1 MPFTTIFLKNKKA
14 NGDKL
19 FKKVLILRS
28 RDILGAINM
37 KRKVYSMSDE
47 NDEIK
52 EEVPAEVAQGNVSP
66 TMIVEEMRRSYLDY
80 AMSVIVARALP
91 DVRDGL
97 KPVHRRIVYAAYE
110 NGYDYN
116 KAFKKSARIVGEVMG
131 KYHPHGDSSV
141 YEAMVRMAQPFSM
154 RLPLI
159 DGQGNFG
166 SMDGDSAA
174 AMRYTEARLAKV
186 AHALI
191 EDIECDTVDFMPNY
205 DESLQEPTVLPAR
218 FPNLLVNGTN
228 GIAVGMA
235 TNIAPHNLGEVL
247 DACCAYVDNPNITIE
262 ELIQIVPGPD
272 FPTGGLILGYGGA
285 KSAYLTGKG
294 SIMMRAKCSIEEIRK
309 DREAIIVH
317 EIPYQ
322 VNKAMLVQ
330 KIAELVKEKRIEGI
344 SDIRD
349 ESDRQGVRV
358 VVEVKKEFQA
368 DVVLNQ
374 LYKYTQ
380 LQTSFGM
387 NMLAINNGRPMM
399 MNLKDI
405 IAAFVKFREEVI
417 RRRTIFKLNKA
428 RDRAHVLVGLAIAVE
443 NLDPVIELIRTA
455 ANPNEAKEALLAR
468 AWPAGDV
475 EPLVKLIAEPG
486 REVVDG
492 TYKLSEAQAK
502 AILDLKLQRLTGLE
516 RDKIHDELR
525 SIGAEIEEYLS
536 ILASREK
543 LMGIMKDEFY
553 AIKDEYANPRRTVIE
568 DIEVDTD
575 IESLIQREDMVVTV
589 TEEGYI
595 KRVPLNAYKAQKRGG
610 KGKSGMTTK
619 DEDFVTRLFV
629 ASTHTPVLF
638 FSSKGIVYKMK
649 VYKLPL
655 GSPTS
660 KGKPF
665 VNLLPLVEGENITA
679 IMKLPENEE
688 DCKDLSIMF
697 ATASGNIRRNS
708 LMDFVNVQANGKI
721 AMKLDEGDK
730 LVKVALCD
738 DNCDVMLAARSGKCN
753 RFTVKDCRV
762 FVGRNSS
769 GVRGI
774 KLAEGDE
781 VVSMSILKHTDAT
794 TEQRDEYLRLSAA
807 LKRVEVPEG
816 QELDEE
822 KEFSNLEPQM
832 SFEDFK
838 AMQENE
844 QFILTVTSTG
854 YGKRTSAY
862 EYRITAR
869 GGQGVANMEMSERNK
884 EVVSSFPI
892 EDDNQI
898 MMVTDG
904 GKLIRMPVEDI
915 RIAGRKTQGV
925 ILFRTAEGENV
936 VSVTWLDAEEDDED
950 VVEEEVEEFN
960 DVTTS
965 EE

>member
-1 MPFTTIFLKNKKA
+1 
-14 NGDKL
+14 
-19 FKKVLILRS
+19 
-28 RDILGAINM
+28 
-37 KRKVYSMSDE
+37 MSDE
-47 NDEIK
+47 EKLNGANENESTEITVDNGNTAVQLQK
-52 EEVPAEVAQGNVSP
+52 ENIAP

-80 AMSVIVARALP
+80 AMSVIVSRALP

-97 KPVHRRIVYAAYE
+97 KPVHRRIIYAAYE

-247 DACCAYVDNPNITIE
+247 DACTAYVDNPDITDD
-262 ELIQIVPGPD
+262 ELFKIVPGPD

-285 KSAYLTGKG
+285 KQAYLTGRG

-309 DREAIIVH
+309 DKEAIIVH

-322 VNKAMLVQ
+322 VNKAMLVS

-358 VVEVKKEFQA
+358 VIEIKREFQA

-417 RRRTIFKLNKA
+417 RRRTVYKLNKA
-428 RDRAHVLVGLAIAVE
+428 RDRAHILVGLAIAVE

-455 ANPNEAKEALLAR
+455 ANPNEAKDALLAK

-486 REVVDG
+486 REVVNG
-492 TYKLSEAQAK
+492 TYRLSEAQAK

-525 SIGAEIEEYLS
+525 AIGLEIEEYLA
-536 ILASREK
+536 ILSSREK
-543 LMGIMKDEFY
+543 LMGIMKDEFQ
-553 AIKDEYANPRRTVIE
+553 AIRLEYATPRRTVIE

-575 IESLIQREDMVVTV
+575 IESLIQREEMVVTV
-589 TEEGYI
+589 TDAGYI

-619 DEDFVTRLFV
+619 EEDFVTRLFV

-655 GSPTS
+655 GTPTS

-665 VNLLPLVEGENITA
+665 VNLLPLTEGENITA
-679 IMKLPENEE
+679 IMKLPELEE
-688 DCKDLSIMF
+688 DCKGLSVMF
-697 ATASGNIRRNS
+697 ATSQGNIRRNS
-708 LMDFVNVQANGKI
+708 LMDFVNVQSNGKI

-730 LVKVALCD
+730 LINVAMCD
-738 DNCDVMLAARSGKCN
+738 DNDDVMLAAKSGKCN
-753 RFTVKDCRV
+753 RFAVADCRV
-762 FVGRNSS
+762 FVGRNST

-774 KLAEGDE
+774 KLADNDE
-781 VVSMSILKHTDAT
+781 VISMSILKHIKVP
-794 TEQRDEYLRLSAA
+794 TEEREEYLRLSSA
-807 LKRVEVPEG
+807 LKKVEIPEG
-816 QELDEE
+816 ESFDEE
-822 KEFSNLEPQM
+822 AAFNGLEPKISYQQ
-832 SFEDFK
+832 FK
-838 AMQENE
+838 EMRENE
-844 QFILTVTSTG
+844 EFILTVTVTG
-854 YGKRTSAY
+854 YGKRSSAY

-884 EVVSSFPI
+884 EVVSSFPVK
-892 EDDNQI
+892 DNHQI

-925 ILFRTAEGENV
+925 ILFRTAENENV
-936 VSVTWLDAEEDDED
+936 VSVTWLDADDDAEDGDDNVVNEFEG
-950 VVEEEVEEFN
+950 VVEATDEAEE
-960 DVTTS
+960 
-965 EE
+965 

>member
-1 MPFTTIFLKNKKA
+1 MLKFYKE
-14 NGDKL
+14 KL
-19 FKKVLILRS
+19 
-28 RDILGAINM
+28 
-37 KRKVYSMSDE
+37 MSDE
-47 NDEIK
+47 ENVDMTSSAMQLSK
-52 EEVPAEVAQGNVSP
+52 ENISP

-80 AMSVIVARALP
+80 AMSVIVSRALP

-97 KPVHRRIVYAAYE
+97 KPVHRRIIYAAYE

-116 KAFKKSARIVGEVMG
+116 KPFKKSARIVGEVMG

-205 DESLQEPTVLPAR
+205 DESLQEPMVLPAR

-247 DACCAYVDNPNITIE
+247 DACTAYVDNPDISIE
-262 ELIQIVPGPD
+262 DLIRIVPGPD

-285 KSAYLTGKG
+285 KQAYLTGRG
-294 SIMMRAKCSIEEIRK
+294 SVMMRAKCSIEEIRK
-309 DREAIIVH
+309 DKEAIIVH

-358 VVEVKKEFQA
+358 VIEIKKEFQA

-405 IAAFVKFREEVI
+405 IAAFVNFREEVI
-417 RRRTIFKLNKA
+417 RRRTVYKLNKA
-428 RDRAHVLVGLAIAVE
+428 RDRAHILVGLAIAVE

-455 ANPNEAKEALLAR
+455 ANPNDAKDALLAK

-475 EPLVKLIAEPG
+475 ELLVKLIAEPG

-492 TYKLSEAQAK
+492 TYRLSEAQAK

-525 SIGAEIEEYLS
+525 AIGLEIEEYLA
-536 ILASREK
+536 ILGSREK
-543 LMGIMKDEFY
+543 LMGIMKDEFQ
-553 AIKDEYANPRRTVIE
+553 AIRLEYATPRRTVIE

-589 TEEGYI
+589 TEAGYI

-619 DEDFVTRLFV
+619 EEDFVTRLFV
-629 ASTHTPVLF
+629 ANTHTPVLF

-665 VNLLPLVEGENITA
+665 VNLLPLTEGENITA
-679 IMKLPENEE
+679 IMKLPELEE
-688 DCKDLSIMF
+688 DCKGLSVMF
-697 ATASGNIRRNS
+697 ATSQGNIRRNS
-708 LMDFVNVQANGKI
+708 LMDFVNVQSNGKI

-730 LVKVALCD
+730 LINVAMCD
-738 DNCDVMLAARSGKCN
+738 DNDDVMLAAKSGKCN
-753 RFTVKDCRV
+753 RFAVADCRV
-762 FVGRNSS
+762 FVGRNST

-774 KLAEGDE
+774 KLADNDE
-781 VVSMSILKHTDAT
+781 VISMSILKHIKVP
-794 TEQRDEYLRLSAA
+794 TEEREEYLRLSSA
-807 LKRVEVPEG
+807 LKKIDVPAGETF
-816 QELDEE
+816 DEE
-822 KEFSNLEPQM
+822 AVFNTLEPKISYAQYKEM
-832 SFEDFK
+832 R
-838 AMQENE
+838 ENE
-844 QFILTVTSTG
+844 EFILTVTITG

-884 EVVSSFPI
+884 EVVSSFPVKN
-892 EDDNQI
+892 DHQI

-925 ILFRTAEGENV
+925 ILFRTAENENV
-936 VSVTWLDAEEDDED
+936 VSVTWLDAEDDED
-950 VVEEEVEEFN
+950 DFN
-960 DVTTS
+960 DDEVQEFDGVEAVDFG

>member
-1 MPFTTIFLKNKKA
+1 MTEENMPVVGLNE
-14 NGDKL
+14 
-19 FKKVLILRS
+19 
-28 RDILGAINM
+28 DIAPVDI
-37 KRKVYSMSDE
+37 S
-47 NDEIK
+47 
-52 EEVPAEVAQGNVSP
+52 
-66 TMIVEEMRRSYLDY
+66 EEMRRSYLDY
-80 AMSVIVARALP
+80 AMSVIVSRALP

-97 KPVHRRIVYAAYE
+97 KPVHRRIIYSMFE

-116 KAFKKSARIVGEVMG
+116 RPFRKSARIVGDVLG

-154 RLPLI
+154 RVPLV

-186 AHALI
+186 AHSLI
-191 EDIECDTVDFMPNY
+191 DDIDKDTVDFMPNY
-205 DESLQEPTVLPAR
+205 DETLQEPTVLPASY
-218 FPNLLVNGTN
+218 PNLLVNGAN

-235 TNIAPHNLGEVL
+235 TNIPPHNLGEVL
-247 DACCAYVDNPNITIE
+247 DACCAYIDNPEISIDD
-262 ELIQIVPGPD
+262 LINIVPGPD

-285 KSAYLTGKG
+285 KSAYYTGRG
-294 SIMMRAKCSIEEIRK
+294 SVMMRAKATIEELYK

-322 VNKAMLVQ
+322 VNKAALITR
-330 KIAELVKEKRIEGI
+330 IAELVKEKKIEGI
-344 SDIRD
+344 SEIRD

-358 VVEVKKEFQA
+358 VIEIKRDFQA

-374 LYKYTQ
+374 LYKFTP

-405 IAAFVKFREEVI
+405 IQAFVEFREEII
-417 RRRTIFKLNKA
+417 RRRTIFELNKA

-443 NLDPVIELIRTA
+443 NIDPVIELIRNA
-455 ANPNEAKEALLAR
+455 SNPQEAKDALLR
-468 AWPAGDV
+468 KAWPAGEV
-475 EPLVKLIAEPG
+475 ETLVKLIDEPD
-486 REVVDG
+486 RKVENG
-492 TYKLSEAQAK
+492 TYRLSEAQAK

-516 RDKIHDELR
+516 RDKIHEELIT
-525 SIGAEIEEYLS
+525 IGEEIKECLS

-543 LMGIMKDEFY
+543 LYGIMRDEFV
-553 AIKDEYANPRRTVIE
+553 AIRDEYGTPRRTKIE
-568 DIEVDTD
+568 DIEYDTD
-575 IESLIQREDMVVTV
+575 IESLIQREEMVVTV
-589 TEEGYI
+589 TEAGYI

-610 KGKSGMTTK
+610 KGKSGMATK

-638 FSSKGIVYKMK
+638 FSSKGLVYKMK

-665 VNLLPLVEGENITA
+665 INLLPLDEGETITTV
-679 IMKLPENEE
+679 MKLPECED
-688 DCKDLSIMF
+688 DCKDMSIMF
-697 ATASGNIRRNS
+697 ATSQGNVRRNS
-708 LMDFVNVQANGKI
+708 LMDFVNVQSNGKI

-730 LVKVALCD
+730 LINVRICHE
-738 DNCDVMLAARSGKCN
+738 DNDIMLAARSGKCI
-753 RFTVKDCRV
+753 RFPVTDVRV
-762 FVGRNSS
+762 FVGRNST

-781 VVSMSILKHTDAT
+781 VISMSILLHSDAT
-794 TEQRDEYLRLSAA
+794 SEERDEYARIASAI
-807 LKRVEVPEG
+807 KRISAERGDDSCVSPEDTG
-816 QELDEE
+816 LLNVLTTE
-822 KEFSNLEPQM
+822 KYKEMAER
-832 SFEDFK
+832 
-838 AMQENE
+838 E
-844 QFILTVTSTG
+844 QFILSVTSTG
-854 YGKRTSAY
+854 YGKRTSSY
-862 EYRITAR
+862 EYRVTGR
-869 GGQGVANMEMSERNK
+869 GGQGIANMEMSARNK
-884 EVVSSFPI
+884 EIVSSFPI

-904 GKLIRMPVEDI
+904 GKLIRMPVKDI

-925 ILFRTAEGENV
+925 ILFRTAENERV
-936 VSVTWLDAEEDDED
+936 VSVTWLDADDGDDDEL
-950 VVEEEVEEFN
+950 EEETGSEVLGDSVAEPEDNFDEVSEPETGADNN
-960 DVTTS
+960 D
-965 EE
+965 E

>member
-1 MPFTTIFLKNKKA
+1 
-14 NGDKL
+14 
-19 FKKVLILRS
+19 
-28 RDILGAINM
+28 
-37 KRKVYSMSDE
+37 MSDNE
-47 NDEIK
+47 NTNDDVVEINVDAGNAAVDISK
-52 EEVPAEVAQGNVSP
+52 EHIAP

-80 AMSVIVARALP
+80 AMSVIVSRALP

-97 KPVHRRIVYAAYE
+97 KPVHRRIIYAAYE

-116 KAFKKSARIVGEVMG
+116 KPFKKSARIVGEVMG

-247 DACCAYVDNPNITIE
+247 DACTAYVDNPDITDD
-262 ELIQIVPGPD
+262 ELIRIVPGPD

-285 KSAYLTGKG
+285 KQAYLTGRG
-294 SIMMRAKCSIEEIRK
+294 SVMMRAKCTIEEIRK
-309 DREAIIVH
+309 DKEAIIVH

-358 VVEVKKEFQA
+358 VIEIKKEFQA

-417 RRRTIFKLNKA
+417 RRRTVYKLNKA
-428 RDRAHVLVGLAIAVE
+428 RDRAHILVGLAIAVE

-455 ANPNEAKEALLAR
+455 ANPNDAKDALLAR
-468 AWPAGDV
+468 DWPAGDV

-486 REVVDG
+486 REVVNG
-492 TYKLSEAQAK
+492 TYRLSEAQAK

-525 SIGAEIEEYLS
+525 AIGLEIEEYLA
-536 ILASREK
+536 ILSSREK
-543 LMGIMKDEFY
+543 LMGIMKDEFQ
-553 AIKDEYANPRRTVIE
+553 AIRLEYATPRRTVIE

-589 TEEGYI
+589 TEAGYI

-619 DEDFVTRLFV
+619 EEDFVTRLFV
-629 ASTHTPVLF
+629 ANTHTPVLF

-665 VNLLPLVEGENITA
+665 VNLLPLTEGENITA
-679 IMKLPENEE
+679 IMKLPELEE
-688 DCKDLSIMF
+688 DCKGLSVMF
-697 ATASGNIRRNS
+697 ATSQGNIRRNS
-708 LMDFVNVQANGKI
+708 LMDFVNVQSNGKI

-730 LVKVALCD
+730 LINVAMCD
-738 DNCDVMLAARSGKCN
+738 DNDDVMLAAKSGKCN
-753 RFTVKDCRV
+753 RFAVADCRV
-762 FVGRNSS
+762 FVGRNST

-774 KLAEGDE
+774 KLSDNDE
-781 VVSMSILKHTDAT
+781 VISMSILKHIKVP
-794 TEQRDEYLRLSAA
+794 TEDREEYLRLSSG
-807 LKRVEVPEG
+807 LKKVEG
-816 QELDEE
+816 LAQNSAEE
-822 KEFSNLEPQM
+822 ETAFNSLEPKISYAQ
-832 SFEDFK
+832 FK
-838 AMQENE
+838 EMRENE
-844 QFILTVTSTG
+844 EFILTVTVTG
-854 YGKRTSAY
+854 YGKRSSAY

-884 EVVSSFPI
+884 EVVSSFPVK
-892 EDDNQI
+892 DNHQI

-925 ILFRTAEGENV
+925 ILFRTAENENV
-936 VSVTWLDAEEDDED
+936 VSVTWLDTDDDDDSEIS
-950 VVEEEVEEFN
+950 EEVSEFEGVEAADSTEE
-960 DVTTS
+960 
-965 EE
+965 

>member
-1 MPFTTIFLKNKKA
+1 
-14 NGDKL
+14 
-19 FKKVLILRS
+19 
-28 RDILGAINM
+28 
-37 KRKVYSMSDE
+37 MSDE
-47 NDEIK
+47 NMTEETIK
-52 EEVPAEVAQGNVSP
+52 ENPSCAVNLPKENIAP

-97 KPVHRRIVYAAYE
+97 KPVHRRIIYAAYE

-218 FPNLLVNGTN
+218 YPNLLVNGTN

-235 TNIAPHNLGEVL
+235 TNIPPHNLGEVL
-247 DACCAYVDNPNITIE
+247 DACTAYVDNPNISIE
-262 ELIQIVPGPD
+262 DLIRIVPGPD

-285 KSAYLTGKG
+285 KNAYLTGRG
-294 SIMMRAKCSIEEIRK
+294 SVMMRARCTIEEIRK
-309 DREAIIVH
+309 DREAIVVH

-330 KIAELVKEKRIEGI
+330 KIAELVKEKKVEGI

-405 IAAFVKFREEVI
+405 ISAFVKFREEVI

-428 RDRAHVLVGLAIAVE
+428 RDRAHILVGLAIAVE

-455 ANPNEAKEALLAR
+455 ENPVVAKEALLAR

-486 REVVDG
+486 RDVVDG
-492 TYKLSEAQAK
+492 TYRLSEAQAK
-502 AILDLKLQRLTGLE
+502 AILDLRLQRLTGLE
-516 RDKIHDELR
+516 RDKIHEELR
-525 SIGAEIEEYLS
+525 SIGHEIEEYLS

-543 LMGIMKDEFY
+543 LMGIMKDEFT
-553 AIKDEYANPRRTVIE
+553 AIKTEYANPRRTEIQ
-568 DIEVDTD
+568 DIEIDTD
-575 IESLIQREDMVVTV
+575 IESLIQREEMVVTV
-589 TEEGYI
+589 TEAGYI

-619 DEDFVTRLFV
+619 EEDFVTRVFV
-629 ASTHTPVLF
+629 SSTHTPVLF

-665 VNLLPLVEGENITA
+665 VNLLPLTEGENITA

-688 DCKDLSIMF
+688 ECKNLSIMF
-697 ATASGNIRRNS
+697 ATSQGNIRRNS
-708 LMDFVNVQANGKI
+708 LMDFVNVQSNGKI

-730 LVKVALCD
+730 LVNVALCD
-738 DNCDVMLAARSGKCN
+738 DACDVMLAAKSGKCN
-753 RFTVKDCRV
+753 RFAVADCRV

-774 KLAEGDE
+774 KLAESDE
-781 VVSMSILKHTDAT
+781 VISMSILKHTKAS
-794 TEQRDEYLRLSAA
+794 TEERDEYLRLSSG
-807 LKRVEVPEG
+807 LKRAEY
-816 QELDEE
+816 DKDAEE
-822 KEFSNLEPQM
+822 QAFNSLTPSISYDLFKEM
-832 SFEDFK
+832 R
-838 AMQENE
+838 ENE
-844 QFILTVTSTG
+844 EFILTVTTTG

-884 EVVSSFPI
+884 EVISSFPI
-892 EDDNQI
+892 KDDHQI

-925 ILFRTAEGENV
+925 ILFRTAENENV
-936 VSVTWLDAEEDDED
+936 VSVTWLDADDDGDNEEEDI
-950 VVEEEVEEFN
+950 VNEF
-960 DVTTS
+960 DGVTTD
-965 EE
+965 E